1 MECSLLSSN
10 VAGGV
15 HLLCCAAAAAAAA
28 AFVQALPCGH
38 LELLHLQLLAQLS
51 LGPF

>member
-28 AFVQALPCGH
+28 FVQVLPCGH